1 MSISLL
7 SGLLMAATGDEEA
20 KLARTRTAA
29 AEESATGKEAQ
40 ESSKWH
46 HFKTR
51 KLPSDAKDRFDGRVP
66 FTADYGDVQSH
77 PSKHH

>member
-1 MSISLL
+1 MAKA
-7 SGLLMAATGDEEA
+7 SGHEEA
-20 KLARTRTAA
+20 KPASRTGTAA
-29 AEESATGKEAQ
+29 ADESATGKKAEL
-40 ESSKWH
+40 SSKWH
-46 HFKTR
+46 NFKTR

>member
-1 MSISLL
+1 MAKA
-7 SGLLMAATGDEEA
+7 SGHEEA
-20 KLARTRTAA
+20 KPARTETEA
-29 AEESATGKEAQ
+29 AEESTTGKEEAQ
-40 ESSKWH
+40 ESSKWQ
-46 HFKTR
+46 HFRTR